1 MECQKATKRSPQ
13 GRTGTY
19 AGYAAHRRAGEPLC
33 PACQK
38 AKKDWEVKRHLE
50 LPEEKR
56 EKARETTRKWRSKHP
71 DYNKEYYRKNREE
84 NIRRVREWEKAQGE
98 EGVKL
103 RRKQAKAWRQKNPGR
118 MSEYGRARRAKEK
131 QLPHED
137 YTLEDIIERYG
148 SDCYLCGYEVDLNN
162 RGLPLNPRTPNVD
175 HVIPISDPE
184 CPGDILSNVRVTHY
198 SCNIKKS
205 GRRLEVLDLPFDIP
219 KEEF

>member
-33 PACQK
+33 PACRA
-38 AKKDWEVKRHLE
+38 AKRDRDREKYSEM
-50 LPEEKR
+50 PEESRERKR
-56 EKARETTRKWRSKHP
+56 ETIRRWHSENP
-71 DYNKEYYRKNREE
+71 DYNKEFYRRNREE
-84 NIRRVREWEKAQGE
+84 NIQRVRQWEKAQGE
-98 EGVKL
+98 EGIKL
-103 RRKQAKAWRQKNPGR
+103 RRKQTRAWRKKNPGR
-118 MSEYGRARRAKEK
+118 MSEYARARRAREKE
-131 QLPHED
+131 LPHED
-137 YTLEDIIERYG
+137 YTVEDVVERYG
-148 SDCYLCGYEVDLNN
+148 SVCYLCGYEVDLNS
-162 RGLPLNPRTPNVD
+162 RGLPLSPRSLNVD
-175 HVIPISDPE
+175 HVVPISDSE